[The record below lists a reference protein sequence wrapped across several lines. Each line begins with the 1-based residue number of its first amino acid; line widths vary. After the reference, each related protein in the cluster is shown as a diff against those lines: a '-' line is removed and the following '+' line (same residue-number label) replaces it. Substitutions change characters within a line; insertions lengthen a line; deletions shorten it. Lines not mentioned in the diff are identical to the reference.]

1 MCLNTT
7 QKFCTRSPRSLPCC
21 ITVNRGSL
29 RNLIESFT
37 QYMLTGGSPSASH
50 TRIAF
55 LPFSTTFIF
64 GFCFIRGNPLGK
76 FLSAKFEMKKVIWQ
90 YMYVK
95 FLSRIIQYKY
105 DIVWKKIIS
114 FVETLPSNWMKA
126 GFDYGLPSE
135 QLHESTVQHFI
146 LIKSYGNILITCERR
161 VKI

>member
-37 QYMLTGGSPSASH
+37 QYMLTGGAPSASQ
-50 TRIAF
+50 TKIAF

-76 FLSAKFEMKKVIWQ
+76 FFSAKYEIKKIISQ
-90 YMYVK
+90 YMCVK
-95 FLSRIIQYKY
+95 FVDIQYKY
-105 DIVWKKIIS
+105 NLVLKKNIS
-114 FVETLPSNWMKA
+114 FIETLPSN
-126 GFDYGLPSE
+126 
-135 QLHESTVQHFI
+135 
-146 LIKSYGNILITCERR
+146 
-161 VKI
+161 